1 MSTPPD
7 TPTDPARPGAVHAG
21 SSVPPP
27 SSVPPMEP
35 TPPIAP
41 IPPFAPPLQP
51 DGAQDPHPPHSPRKP
66 LTTLSAPVVVPALVV
81 LGVLLVFCG
90 FYPDSA
96 DALFSGAQGWVVSH
110 FDWFYT
116 VAVTAFL
123 LFLTLIAASRFGDIR
138 LGPDDAVPEFSF
150 VSWTAMLFAAGMGI
164 GLMYFG
170 VGEPLQHYL
179 KPPTV
184 PGGTPDAAREA
195 LESTFFHW
203 GFHAWAVYGTTGL
216 VLAYFGFRYN
226 LPLTLR
232 SGLYPLLKE
241 RINGPIGHTVDAF
254 ALVGTIAGIAT
265 TLGYGALQLAAGLN
279 KVTGWDT
286 STQAFQLGII
296 AVVVLLAGISAV
308 TGLDKGVRILSEF
321 NLSLSFV
328 LLAFVIIAGPT
339 VFLFQALS
347 ENIGNYLSSLAR
359 LSLRTFAYE
368 APREAGWF
376 GGWTILYWAWW
387 ISWSPFVGMFIARI
401 SRGRTI
407 REFVVGV
414 LLVPTAFNLLW
425 MTAFGNGAIWVD
437 ANIAGGALAA
447 TAGNVDALLFR
458 FFEFLPYTHVVSWL
472 AIVLIAVFFITS
484 ADSGSFVVDSIASR
498 GNPQSPVW
506 QRLFWAVVLG
516 ITAGVL
522 LLAGGLKALQ
532 AMTLVAA
539 LPVALIM
546 LVLCY
551 GLWRGLVAD
560 RAHSTQDLSPATNFW
575 SGQHWRRRLE
585 QIVHETTEAD
595 VRQFLQTTVLPAM
608 HDVAGELRER
618 GVHADV
624 HDNLGPHADPAGAD
638 IVRLTLPDEQMRDFV
653 YGVKSVHRPA
663 PVFLVREAARAS
675 DSAEIYQPMTFF
687 ADGRLGYDVQY
698 LRREEIIVDILR
710 HYERHRAALA
720 DQRAQLLNRAP
731 GHADPV

>member
-1 MSTPPD
+1 MPESP
-7 TPTDPARPGAVHAG
+7 V
-21 SSVPPP
+21 S
-27 SSVPPMEP
+27 
-35 TPPIAP
+35 
-41 IPPFAPPLQP
+41 PPLQP
-51 DGAQDPHPPHSPRKP
+51 PASTPRAP
-66 LTTLSAPVVVPALVV
+66 FTTLAPQVVVPALLV

-90 FYPDSA
+90 VFPQRA
-96 DALFSGAQGWVVSH
+96 DVFFSGAQGWVVSH

-116 VAVTAFL
+116 VSVTAFL
-123 LFLTLIAASRFGDIR
+123 IFLVLIAASRFGDIR

-179 KPPTV
+179 KPPTQI
-184 PGGTPDAAREA
+184 GSTPQAAREA

-203 GFHAWAVYGTTGL
+203 GFHAWAVYGTMGL

-232 SGLYPLLKE
+232 SGLYPLLKD
-241 RINGPIGHTVDAF
+241 RINGPIGHCVDAF

-265 TLGYGALQLAAGLN
+265 TLGYGALQLAAGLHT
-279 KVTGWDT
+279 VTGWDT
-286 STQAFQLGII
+286 STPAFQLGII
-296 AVVVLLAGISAV
+296 AVVVILAGISAV

-321 NLSLSFV
+321 NLSLSF
-328 LLAFVIIAGPT
+328 LLLGFVIIAGPT

-347 ENIGNYLSSLAR
+347 ENIGNYLSSLAS

-368 APREAGWF
+368 PSREPGWF

-437 ANIAGGALAA
+437 THIAGGALAQ
-447 TAGNVDALLFR
+447 TVGNVDALLFR
-458 FFEFLPYTHVVSWL
+458 FFEYLPWAGPVSWL
-472 AIVLIAVFFITS
+472 AILLIAVFFVTS
-484 ADSGSFVVDSIASR
+484 ADSGAYVVDSIASR
-498 GNPQSPVW
+498 GDPRSPVW
-506 QRLFWAVVLG
+506 QRLFWALVLG
-516 ITAGVL
+516 VTAAVL
-522 LLAGGLKALQ
+522 MLAGGLKALQ

-560 RAHSTQDLSPATNFW
+560 QAHSMQDLAPATNFW

-585 QIVHETTEAD
+585 QIVRDTTEAD
-595 VRQFLQTTVLPAM
+595 VRVFLQTTVLPAM
-608 HDVAGELRER
+608 HDVARELRER
-618 GVHADV
+618 GVEADV
-624 HDNLGPHADPAGAD
+624 HENLAPHTEAGATD
-638 IVRLTLPDEQMRDFV
+638 MVRLTLPDVEMRDFV
-653 YGVKSVHRPA
+653 YGVKAVHRPV
-663 PVFLVREAARAS
+663 PVFLVREAARA
-675 DSAEIYQPMTFF
+675 DAREEVYVPMTFF
-687 ADGRLGYDVQY
+687 ADGRLGYDIQY

-710 HYERHRAALA
+710 HYERHRGVLA

-731 GHADPV
+731 SHGDPA

>member
-1 MSTPPD
+1 MPNTPLPD
-7 TPTDPARPGAVHAG
+7 L
-21 SSVPPP
+21 
-27 SSVPPMEP
+27 PPMDGDAAP
-35 TPPIAP
+35 TA
-41 IPPFAPPLQP
+41 PFAPP
-51 DGAQDPHPPHSPRKP
+51 PPAEPERTP
-66 LTTLSAPVVVPALVV
+66 FTTLSPQVVVPALLV
-81 LGVLLVFCG
+81 LGALLVYCG

-96 DALFSGAQGWVVSH
+96 DKLFSGAQGWVVSR

-116 VAVTAFL
+116 VVVTAFL
-123 LFLTLIAASRFGDIR
+123 VFLVLIAASRFGDIR

-179 KPPTV
+179 KPPTAV
-184 PGGTPDAAREA
+184 GGTPAAAREA

-203 GFHAWAVYGTTGL
+203 GFHAWAVYGTMGL

-232 SGLYPLLKE
+232 SGLYPLLKN
-241 RINGPIGHTVDAF
+241 RIHGPIGHAVDAF

-265 TLGYGALQLAAGLN
+265 TLGYGALQLSAGLGTL
-279 KVTGWDT
+279 TGWDT
-286 STQAFQLGII
+286 STAGFQLGII

-321 NLSLSFV
+321 NLSLSF
-328 LLAFVIIAGPT
+328 LMLAFVIVAGPT

-368 APREAGWF
+368 PTREPGWF

-447 TAGNVDALLFR
+447 TASNVDALLFR
-458 FFEFLPYTHVVSWL
+458 FFEYLPWANVTSWV
-472 AIVLIAVFFITS
+472 AILLIGVFFVTS

-498 GNPQSPVW
+498 GNPKSPVW

-516 ITAGVL
+516 ITAAVL
-522 LLAGGLKALQ
+522 LLAGGLGALQ

-560 RAHSTQDLSPATNFW
+560 RAHSMQDLSPATNFW

-585 QIVHETTEAD
+585 QIVHETTQKD
-595 VRQFLQTTVLPAM
+595 VRQFLQGAVLPAM
-608 HDVAGELRER
+608 HDVARELRER
-618 GVHADV
+618 GVQADV
-624 HDNLGPHADPAGAD
+624 HENLGPHTEDGATD
-638 IVRLTLPDEQMRDFV
+638 VVRLTLPDAQMRDFV
-653 YGVKSVHRPA
+653 YGVKAVHRPA
-663 PVFLVREAARAS
+663 PVFLVREAARSS
-675 DSAEIYQPMTFF
+675 DGAEIYQPMTFF
-687 ADGRLGYDVQY
+687 ADGRLGYDIQY

-710 HYERHRAALA
+710 HYERHRAVLA
-720 DQRAQLLNRAP
+720 DARAQLLNRAP
-731 GHADPV
+731 GHSDPV

>member
-1 MSTPPD
+1 MPNPPIPDIPPMDGDAGPTAPFTPPPPAAPEH
-7 TPTDPARPGAVHAG
+7 TPFTT
-21 SSVPPP
+21 
-27 SSVPPMEP
+27 M
-35 TPPIAP
+35 AP
-41 IPPFAPPLQP
+41 
-51 DGAQDPHPPHSPRKP
+51 
-66 LTTLSAPVVVPALVV
+66 PVVVPALLV
-81 LGVLLVFCG
+81 LGALLFYCG

-96 DALFSGAQGWVVSH
+96 DALFSGAQRWVVGH

-116 VAVTAFL
+116 VVVTCFL
-123 LFLTLIAASRFGDIR
+123 VFLVLIAASRFGDIR

-179 KPPTV
+179 KPATAV
-184 PGGTPDAAREA
+184 GSTPEAAREA

-203 GFHAWAVYGTTGL
+203 GFHAWAVYGTMGL

-232 SGLYPLLKE
+232 SGLYPLLKD

-265 TLGYGALQLAAGLN
+265 TLGYGALQLSAGLGTL
-279 KVTGWDT
+279 TGWDT
-286 STQAFQLGII
+286 STAGFQLGII
-296 AVVVLLAGISAV
+296 AVVVMLAGISAV
-308 TGLDKGVRILSEF
+308 SGLDKGVRILSEF

-328 LLAFVIIAGPT
+328 LLAFVIVAGPT

-368 APREAGWF
+368 PTRDAGWF

-447 TAGNVDALLFR
+447 TASNVDALLFR
-458 FFEFLPYTHVVSWL
+458 FFEYLPFTKVASWV
-472 AIVLIAVFFITS
+472 AILLIGVFFITS
-484 ADSGSFVVDSIASR
+484 ADSGAFVVDSIASR
-498 GNPQSPVW
+498 GNPKSPVW

-516 ITAGVL
+516 VTAAVL
-522 LLAGGLKALQ
+522 LLAGGLGALQ

-546 LVLCY
+546 LVLCF

-560 RAHSTQDLSPATNFW
+560 RAHSMQDLSPATNFW

-585 QIVHETTEAD
+585 QIVHETTEQD
-595 VRQFLQTTVLPAM
+595 VRKFLQGTVLVAM
-608 HDVAGELRER
+608 NDVAREMRER
-618 GVHADV
+618 GVEADV
-624 HDNLGPHADPAGAD
+624 HDNLAPHTEAGASD
-638 IVRLTLPDEQMRDFV
+638 MVRLTLPDPDMRDFV
-653 YGVKSVHRPA
+653 YGVKAVHRPA
-663 PVFLVREAARAS
+663 PVFLVREAAKPS
-675 DSAEIYQPMTFF
+675 EGAEIYQPMTFF
-687 ADGRLGYDVQY
+687 ADGRLGYDIQY

-710 HYERHRAALA
+710 HYERHRAVLA
-720 DQRAQLLNRAP
+720 DTRAQLLNRAP
-731 GHADPV
+731 GHSDPA

>member
-1 MSTPPD
+1 MSPTPLN
-7 TPTDPARPGAVHAG
+7 TEDPSRN
-21 SSVPPP
+21 VPPP
-27 SSVPPMEP
+27 AEP
-35 TPPIAP
+35 EAQ
-41 IPPFAPPLQP
+41 PF
-51 DGAQDPHPPHSPRKP
+51 
-66 LTTLSAPVVVPALVV
+66 TTLAPAVVVPALLV
-81 LGVLLVFCG
+81 LCALLVFCG

-96 DALFSGAQGWVVSH
+96 DALFSGAQTWVVGH

-123 LFLTLIAASRFGDIR
+123 VFLVLIASSRFGDIR

-179 KPPTV
+179 KPPTEV
-184 PGGTPDAAREA
+184 GGTPAAAREA

-203 GFHAWAVYGTTGL
+203 GFHAWAVYGTMGL

-232 SGLYPLLKE
+232 SGLYPLLKD
-241 RINGPIGHTVDAF
+241 RIHGPIGHTVDAF
-254 ALVGTIAGIAT
+254 ALVATIAGIAT
-265 TLGYGALQLAAGLN
+265 TLGYGALQLAAGLHT
-279 KVTGWDT
+279 VTGWNT
-286 STQAFQLGII
+286 STPAFRLGII
-296 AVVVLLAGISAV
+296 AVVVLLAGVSAV

-321 NLSLSFV
+321 NLSLSF
-328 LLAFVIIAGPT
+328 LLLGFVIIAGPT

-347 ENIGNYLSSLAR
+347 ENIGNYLSNLAQ

-368 APREAGWF
+368 PSREPGWF

-414 LLVPTAFNLLW
+414 LLVPTAFNMLW

-437 ANIAGGALAA
+437 THIAGGALAQ
-447 TAGNVDALLFR
+447 TVGNVDALLFR
-458 FFEFLPYTHVVSWL
+458 FFEFLPMSEVVSWL

-484 ADSGSFVVDSIASR
+484 ADSGAFVVDTIASR
-498 GNPQSPVW
+498 GSPKSPVW
-506 QRLFWAVVLG
+506 QRLFWAATLG

-522 LLAGGLKALQ
+522 MLAGGLKALQ

-539 LPVALIM
+539 LPVALTM

-560 RAHSTQDLSPATNFW
+560 QAHSTQDLA
-575 SGQHWRRRLE
+575 
-585 QIVHETTEAD
+585 
-595 VRQFLQTTVLPAM
+595 
-608 HDVAGELRER
+608 
-618 GVHADV
+618 
-624 HDNLGPHADPAGAD
+624 
-638 IVRLTLPDEQMRDFV
+638 
-653 YGVKSVHRPA
+653 
-663 PVFLVREAARAS
+663 
-675 DSAEIYQPMTFF
+675 
-687 ADGRLGYDVQY
+687 
-698 LRREEIIVDILR
+698 
-710 HYERHRAALA
+710 HRAARHA
-720 DQRAQLLNRAP
+720 RCGACTARARCRGRSAREPGTTRRAWCHRHGAP
-731 GHADPV
+731 DTARPRNA

>member
-1 MSTPPD
+1 MPATPLPD
-7 TPTDPARPGAVHAG
+7 IPPADGGATPTA
-21 SSVPPP
+21 
-27 SSVPPMEP
+27 
-35 TPPIAP
+35 
-41 IPPFAPPLQP
+41 PFAPPP
-51 DGAQDPHPPHSPRKP
+51 AAPERTPF
-66 LTTLSAPVVVPALVV
+66 TTLAPPVVVPALLV
-81 LGVLLVFCG
+81 LGALLVFCG

-96 DALFSGAQGWVVSH
+96 DALFSGAQTWVVGH

-123 LFLTLIAASRFGDIR
+123 LFLVLVAASRFGDIR

-184 PGGTPDAAREA
+184 VGGTPAAAREA

-203 GFHAWAVYGTTGL
+203 GFHAWAVYGTMGL

-232 SGLYPLLKE
+232 SGLYPLLKN
-241 RINGPIGHTVDAF
+241 RIHGPIGHGVDAF

-265 TLGYGALQLAAGLN
+265 TLGYGALQLSAGLGML
-279 KVTGWDT
+279 TSRDT
-286 STQAFQLGII
+286 SSAGFQLLII
-296 AVVVLLAGISAV
+296 TVVVLLAGLSAV
-308 TGLDKGVRILSEF
+308 SGLDKGVRILSEF
-321 NLSLSFV
+321 NLSLSFL

-347 ENIGNYLSSLAR
+347 ENIGNYFSSLAR

-368 APREAGWF
+368 PTRDAGWF

-407 REFVVGV
+407 REFVIGV

-437 ANIAGGALAA
+437 MHIAGGALAA
-447 TAGNVDALLFR
+447 TASNVDALLFR
-458 FFEFLPYTHVVSWL
+458 FFEFLPWTRAVSWL
-472 AIVLIAVFFITS
+472 AILLIAVFFITS

-498 GNPQSPVW
+498 GNPKSPVW

-522 LLAGGLKALQ
+522 MLAGGLKALQ

-560 RAHSTQDLSPATNFW
+560 RAHAMQDLSPATNFW

-585 QIVHETTEAD
+585 QIVHDTTEQD
-595 VRQFLQTTVLPAM
+595 VRQFLQGTVLPAM
-608 HDVAGELRER
+608 HDVARELRER
-618 GVHADV
+618 GVEADV
-624 HDNLGPHADPAGAD
+624 HENLAPHAEAGATD
-638 IVRLTLPDEQMRDFV
+638 VVRLTLPDPEMRDFV
-653 YGVKSVHRPA
+653 YGVKAVHRPV
-663 PVFLVREAARAS
+663 PVFLVREAARQGAR
-675 DSAEIYQPMTFF
+675 EEVYVPMTFF
-687 ADGRLGYDVQY
+687 ADGRLGYDIQY

-710 HYERHRAALA
+710 HYERHRAVLA
-720 DQRAQLLNRAP
+720 DARAQLLNRAP
-731 GHADPV
+731 GHSDPA